1 MLNNEQMELRQQT
14 LSILLKN
21 FNNNRAIY
29 ECADEW
35 ASKFTTT
42 SGLIK
47 YYKTYFAK
55 QECVLVSKNGR

>member
-1 MLNNEQMELRQQT
+1 MLNNEHMELRQQT

-35 ASKFTTT
+35 VSKFTTT

-55 QECVLVSKNGR
+55 

>member
-1 MLNNEQMELRQQT
+1 MDSKRYSEKKLNLRRET
-14 LSILLKN
+14 LSILLNN
-21 FNNNRAIY
+21 FNDNKAIY

-35 ASKFTTT
+35 TSKFKNT

-55 QECVLVSKNGR
+55 